1 MTPYMI
7 LGVKPPEEG
16 EDWVKPDEI
25 SDEQLDCVKE
35 LIKNIENL
43 DLWPS
48 QIANNR
54 LKSNQHEHTLY
65 ITIQDTCCKLLVE
78 YFFVMSLN
86 SLSQT

>member
-1 MTPYMI
+1 MI

-16 EDWVKPDEI
+16 EDWVKPHKI

-54 LKSNQHEHTLY
+54 LKSNQHEQTTWKST
-65 ITIQDTCCKLLVE
+65 ITT
-78 YFFVMSLN
+78 SN
-86 SLSQT
+86 S

>member
-1 MTPYMI
+1 MI
-7 LGVKPPEEG
+7 LGVKPPEGGSWE
-16 EDWVKPDEI
+16 KPDNI
-25 SDEQLDCVKE
+25 SDEQFECVKE

-54 LKSNQHEHTLY
+54 LKSNQHEKELY
-65 ITIQDTCCKLLVE
+65 ITIQDPCCKLLVE